1 MYSIMIKNKNN
12 NESIKVTVRYACE
25 KASSWGDGCDS
36 YKHNRVKVENLTTRK
51 RCSFDYWGSTVEP
64 NQESKEGVVNAISCY
79 ALDANAFN
87 CSRSFEDFCSEFGY
101 DIEFDSRKAKKAY
114 KGCEKADKDLS
125 RVVGD
130 YDFLYELENF
140 SFDELQEKG
149 IVKVM

>member
-1 MYSIMIKNKNN
+1 MCSIKINGNN
-12 NESIKVTVRYACE
+12 NEKIKVSIEHSCTKE
-25 KASSWGDGCDS
+25 SPWGDGCD
-36 YKHNRVKVENLTTRK
+36 YNKHNKVKVVNCTTHK
-51 RCSFDYWGSTVEP
+51 RCSFDYWGSVVEP
-64 NQESKEGVVNAISCY
+64 NQESVRGAVNAISCY
-79 ALDANAFN
+79 ALDASAFN
-87 CSRSFEDFCSEFGY
+87 SSCSFEDFCSEFGY

-130 YDFLYELENF
+130 YNFLYELENF

>member
-1 MYSIMIKNKNN
+1 MYSIKIKNKNN
-12 NESIKVTVRYACE
+12 NENIKVTVRHACE
-25 KASSWGDGCDS
+25 KESSWGDGCDS
-36 YKHNRVKVENLTTRK
+36 YKHNRVQVENLTTRK
-51 RCSFDYWGSTVEP
+51 RCSFDYWGSVVEP
-64 NQESKEGVVNAISCY
+64 NQESKEGAVNAISCY
-79 ALDANAFN
+79 ALDASAFN

-101 DIEFDSRKAKKAY
+101 DIEFDLRKAKKAY

-149 IVKVM
+149 IVKIM